1 MIKRYKKIGNTSKH
15 TFFLKKNNNHS
26 KLGKKHMEVCDWIK
40 KRQRNLALGNL
51 RLSDIYIA
59 LGWVSIKIEGELIWY
74 DLVKKLG

>member
-1 MIKRYKKIGNTSKH
+1 
-15 TFFLKKNNNHS
+15 
-26 KLGKKHMEVCDWIK
+26 MEVCDWIK

>member
-1 MIKRYKKIGNTSKH
+1 M
-15 TFFLKKNNNHS
+15 
-26 KLGKKHMEVCDWIK
+26 
-40 KRQRNLALGNL
+40 